1 MVNDYI
7 ENPKK
12 PKRNL
17 KQKPK
22 KKNERNGI
30 KSNKRRQMHQNKKL
44 MRDYCQE
51 RNLLELASR
60 VLIFVLFFGLY
71 TAE

>member
-1 MVNDYI
+1 
-7 ENPKK
+7 
-12 PKRNL
+12 
-17 KQKPK
+17 
-22 KKNERNGI
+22 
-30 KSNKRRQMHQNKKL
+30 MHQNKKL